1 MRHAAFRQSR
11 NVVALTVLALLHEG
25 PLHAYGMQ
33 TLIRER
39 HKAFAAGN
47 PRALYHAVERLA
59 GAGLIEPAET
69 ERVGRRPERTVY
81 RITEAGRDE
90 LEAWLTHLLA
100 TPERD
105 PVLFEAALS
114 FVPALEPAAV
124 GRALAERARFLD
136 VYVAAQESAGQTLHE
151 RHGLGREL
159 LLEHE
164 YRLALDRAELDYTRG
179 LADDVQSGR
188 LTWPRRHP
196 SAEGST

>member
-1 MRHAAFRQSR
+1 SSAMGSPDRASIGSAGVRQELVRIAILRFAVMQSAAFRHSR
-11 NVVALTVLALLHEG
+11 DVVALTVLALMHEG

-59 GAGLIEPAET
+59 RAGLIEPAET

-81 RITEAGRDE
+81 RITEVGCDE
-90 LEAWLTHLLA
+90 LEAWVTHLVA

-114 FVPALEPAAV
+114 FVLVLDPAAA
-124 GRALAERARFLD
+124 GRALVERA
-136 VYVAAQESAGQTLHE
+136 
-151 RHGLGREL
+151 
-159 LLEHE
+159 
-164 YRLALDRAELDYTRG
+164 
-179 LADDVQSGR
+179 
-188 LTWPRRHP
+188 
-196 SAEGST
+196 